1 MEATA
6 LPTEPLA
13 RHLLFFNFLPKSVF
27 VIDTICFLFVIFGQ
41 PAASFYAYFRPFRN
55 KMTNILQN
63 WRKSLERCLG
73 FEPGT
78 NELSN
83 GGHFLPQSVF
93 AIDPICLLKAHH
105 AIVLKY
111 VWHNYLFSWRPISKS
126 LNSDYLNWFLAVWPN
141 LAYFCSIWWKFAAF
155 GKNLNLLW
163 QFCCAIGH
171 MFNGINGQNWA
182 HHLTIWSHWT
192 F

>member
-1 MEATA
+1 MEPEPKKNYFDSATLKFTFNKITIITNFRA
-6 LPTEPLA
+6 NFL
-13 RHLLFFNFLPKSVF
+13 LLFFNFLPKSVF

-93 AIDPICLLKAHH
+93 AIDPICLLKAHYSAQIH
-105 AIVLKY
+105 STK
-111 VWHNYLFSWRPISKS
+111 
-126 LNSDYLNWFLAVWPN
+126 LA
-141 LAYFCSIWWKFAAF
+141 F
-155 GKNLNLLW
+155 
-163 QFCCAIGH
+163 
-171 MFNGINGQNWA
+171 
-182 HHLTIWSHWT
+182 
-192 F
+192 